1 MAELLQRI
9 RLDWGQTGSLRWALV
24 DWHLLFAVLAV
35 AGLGLVMVGSASVS
49 IAEGVTG
56 NPFFYLNRQAAFMA
70 VALLAG
76 VVVLHVSLDQFYRA
90 GPVLL
95 VLGFLLLVAV
105 LIPGVGREVN
115 GATRWIPLGVI
126 NLQVAEVARICF
138 IIYLAGYCVRRYAEL
153 PNTNGAFAI
162 PLAVFSFAAF
172 LLLAQPDFGTALVLM
187 VTALAVLFLAGASLW
202 RIAVLG
208 LMLAGAAWL
217 LIVGSPYR
225 WQRLTTFTDPWA
237 DPFNAGF
244 QLTQSLIA
252 IGRGEWF
259 GVGLG
264 SSVQKLFYL
273 PEAHTDFLFAVLA
286 EELGLLG
293 VVAVVALFAYI
304 VWRGLHIGLA
314 SLRAGRPF
322 GGYLAWGLTIS
333 IGLQAFINMA
343 VTMGLLPTKGLTLPL
358 MSYGGSS
365 LIMTCIALALILRVD
380 YECRL
385 AALNPPRPR
394 KRPSGRA
401 RP

>member
-1 MAELLQRI
+1 MTEVLRWL
-9 RLDWGQTGSLRWALV
+9 RLDTGQSGGLAWALL
-24 DWHLLFAVLAV
+24 DWRLALTMLGL
-35 AGLGLVMVGSASVS
+35 AGLGLVMVGSASLS
-49 IAEGVTG
+49 IAEGATG
-56 NPFFYLNRQAAFMA
+56 DPLYYLYRQAAFLA
-70 VALLAG
+70 VALLAALAC
-76 VVVLHVSLDQFYRA
+76 LHLSLDQFYRG

-95 VLGFLLLVAV
+95 VLGFFLLLVV

-138 IIYLAGYCVRRYAEL
+138 ITYLAGYCVRRHQAL
-153 PNTNGAFAI
+153 PNTSSAFAV
-162 PLAVFSFAAF
+162 PLAVFALAAV

-187 VTALAVLFLAGASLW
+187 VTALALLFLAGASLW
-202 RIAVLG
+202 RIGLLG
-208 LMLAGAAWL
+208 LLLAGSAWL

-264 SSVQKLFYL
+264 GSVQKLFYL

-293 VVAVVALFAYI
+293 VVVVVALFTYL
-304 VWRGLHIGLA
+304 VWRGLQIGLA
-314 SLRAGRPF
+314 SLRARRPF
-322 GGYLAWGLTIS
+322 GAYLAWGLTIS

-365 LIMTCIALALILRVD
+365 LIMTGVALALLLRVD
-380 YECRL
+380 YETRL
-385 AALNPPRPR
+385 AEQGPPAG
-394 KRPSGRA
+394 RPSPGRV

>member
-1 MAELLQRI
+1 MAEVLRWLRLDLGQSGGLAWE
-9 RLDWGQTGSLRWALV
+9 RLDWRLALT
-24 DWHLLFAVLAV
+24 VLAL

-49 IAEGVTG
+49 IAEGATG
-56 NPFFYLNRQAAFMA
+56 DPLHYLYRQAVFLA
-70 VALLAG
+70 VALMAA
-76 VVVLHVSLDQFYRA
+76 VACLHLSLDQFYRG

-95 VLGFLLLVAV
+95 VLGFFLLLVV

-115 GATRWIPLGVI
+115 GATRWIPLGLI
-126 NLQVAEVARICF
+126 NLQVAEVARVCF
-138 IIYLAGYCVRRYAEL
+138 IIYLAGYCVRRHAEL
-153 PNTNGAFAI
+153 PNTSSAFAV
-162 PLAVFSFAAF
+162 PLAVFSLAAV

-187 VTALAVLFLAGASLW
+187 ATALGLLFLAGASLW
-202 RIAVLG
+202 RIGVLG
-208 LMLAGAAWL
+208 LLLAGAAWL

-264 SSVQKLFYL
+264 ASVQKLFYL

-293 VVAVVALFAYI
+293 VVVVVALFTYLA
-304 VWRGLHIGLA
+304 WRGMQIGLA
-314 SLRAGRPF
+314 SLRADRPF
-322 GGYLAWGLTIS
+322 GAYLAWGLTIS

-365 LIMTCIALALILRVD
+365 LIMTGIALALLLRVD
-380 YECRL
+380 YEARL
-385 AALNPPRPR
+385 AAQQPRPR
-394 KRPSGRA
+394 KRPSGRV